1 MRKNYS
7 KPEAE
12 FIMFSEADIIRTSVD
27 CSTPDTEYYEGVN
40 TYAGDAC
47 FSCTVCDD

>member
-1 MRKNYS
+1 MRKEYTS
-7 KPEAE
+7 PEVSFIE
-12 FIMFSEADIIRTSVD
+12 FSDKDIIRTSVV

-47 FSCTVCDD
+47 FACNVCD